1 VKRRVSITTCI
12 LRLQESIL
20 TFCNAITTLVLQRCG
35 KMCEVNGFAP
45 QPHRHCGL
53 AKPLI
58 WIFWAPFISY
68 FLLALKESTKQ
79 YKSKIYCRIIAMN
92 AEISRVSQKGHH
104 PFLFCYFHVCYFH
117 VCYFLLLLQK
127 KVTKEKESGKDN
139 LALFVR
145 PLHRA
150 ILAPPKRARFAP
162 FPVCP
167 RTWYNKIGAIMIHIR
182 LITSSRWKKRHPAQA
197 D

>member
-1 VKRRVSITTCI
+1 
-12 LRLQESIL
+12 
-20 TFCNAITTLVLQRCG
+20 
-35 KMCEVNGFAP
+35 MCEVNGFAP

-104 PFLFCYFHVCYFH
+104 PFLKKKSPEKTTLP
-117 VCYFLLLLQK
+117 FLSARYTGPYWRHQKGRGSLL
-127 KVTKEKESGKDN
+127 
-139 LALFVR
+139 F
-145 PLHRA
+145 
-150 ILAPPKRARFAP
+150 RFARAP
-162 FPVCP
+162 G
-167 RTWYNKIGAIMIHIR
+167 IIR
-182 LITSSRWKKRHPAQA
+182 LVLL
-197 D
+197 